1 MRNRRVL
8 LLAASFVCGAAGAD
22 DYYEQMNRLKAL
34 DKRCEQARAIVLAP
48 VRDRLVQDC
57 LKDRH
62 KSLQDCQH
70 ESMAY
75 GESTTGPNRN
85 FIRGLYYDLPE
96 CQQAAQ
102 AWKAWEESRPLI
114 R

>member
-1 MRNRRVL
+1 MKNGRML
-8 LLAASFVCGAAGAD
+8 LLVSSFVCGAAGAD
-22 DYYEQMNRLKAL
+22 DYYEQMDRLKAL
-34 DKRCEQARAIVLAP
+34 DKRCEQARAIKLAP
-48 VRDRLVQDC
+48 IRDRLVQDC

-62 KSLQDCQH
+62 KSLPDCQH

-85 FIRGLYYDLPE
+85 LIRGLYYDLPE

-102 AWKAWEESRPLI
+102 AWKQWEESRPLI